1 MPAWLRSAL
10 DYVPDWL
17 AFQMRASER
26 PGCVIAISHR
36 NRVVLERAFGHADL
50 ATGEPLTP
58 RHRFRI
64 ASHSKS
70 FTAAGILKLREQ
82 GKLKL
87 DDPVGQFVDKLH
99 RRVARSTIAQL
110 LSHSAGLIRDGS
122 DAGQFTERRPFFSA
136 DELRADLRS
145 APVIEPNTRFKYSNH
160 GYGLLGLMIEA
171 ITGQAYAAWIRREIV
186 EAAGLKETQPDMPL
200 ADGVPFARGHTGK
213 LVLGRRL
220 TIPGDFS
227 TNAVAP
233 AGGFVSTAADLA
245 RYFAQLSPEA
255 SKSVLSVASRR
266 EMVRRLWREPHTDL
280 ERYYGLGTISG
291 TANGWDWFGH
301 SGGLQGYLSQTRVFP
316 AQELTVSVLTN
327 SIDGWAGPWLDG
339 VTHILQG
346 FARRGAP
353 SRQVKGWTGRWWS
366 LWGAV
371 DLVPMGD
378 RVLVAV
384 PGAWAPFANASELA
398 IMGRSEGRIALA
410 GAYGSHG
417 EPIRCVRRKSGK
429 IAELWLSATKLVP
442 EDELAAEMTAR
453 YDPPAPPAK
462 PRRRFQGR
470 AEAEGRHPMTPE
482 FLLTSLIVVLMPG
495 TGVIYTL
502 SCGLFQGRAASVA
515 AAFGCTMGILPHM
528 SASMLGLAA
537 LLHAS
542 ALAFQAVKFAGV
554 AYLLYL
560 AWGMW
565 RETGTL
571 RVTEAEGADRGSGG
585 LARVARRGFLINI
598 LNPKLSIFFLAF
610 LPQFTPADA
619 VSPLW
624 TMAGHSA
631 VFMLMTFVV
640 FVLYGIFAALARE
653 RMSSPRVMRWLRRS
667 FAGLFAALGVRLAFA
682 ER

>member
-160 GYGLLGLMIEA
+160 GYGLLGLAIEA

-200 ADGVPFARGHTGK
+200 ADGVPFARGHTGR

-339 VTHILQG
+339 VTHILQS

-371 DLVPMGD
+371 DLVPMGE

-384 PGAWAPFANASELA
+384 PGAWAPFANASELS
-398 IMGRSEGRIALA
+398 ITGRSEGRIALA

-417 EPIRCVRRKSGK
+417 EPVRCLRRKSGK
-429 IAELWLSATKLVP
+429 IAEFWLSATKLVP

-462 PRRRFQGR
+462 PRRRSR
-470 AEAEGRHPMTPE
+470 AGPK
-482 FLLTSLIVVLMPG
+482 
-495 TGVIYTL
+495 
-502 SCGLFQGRAASVA
+502 QKVA
-515 AAFGCTMGILPHM
+515 IP
-528 SASMLGLAA
+528 
-537 LLHAS
+537 
-542 ALAFQAVKFAGV
+542 
-554 AYLLYL
+554 
-560 AWGMW
+560 
-565 RETGTL
+565 
-571 RVTEAEGADRGSGG
+571 
-585 LARVARRGFLINI
+585 
-598 LNPKLSIFFLAF
+598 
-610 LPQFTPADA
+610 
-619 VSPLW
+619 
-624 TMAGHSA
+624 
-631 VFMLMTFVV
+631 
-640 FVLYGIFAALARE
+640 
-653 RMSSPRVMRWLRRS
+653 
-667 FAGLFAALGVRLAFA
+667 
-682 ER
+682 